1 MEAKFSTSADRACPR
16 MRPGVRLTHNAA
28 QGGWILIA
36 PERVF
41 KADPVAVAILNR
53 CDGSATVAQ
62 IVDSLA
68 AEFAGAPR
76 DRVQTDVLALL
87 TMLAEKKLIE
97 LE

>member
-1 MEAKFSTSADRACPR
+1 MGTKFSTSADSGYPH

-28 QGGWILIA
+28 QGGWILVA

-41 KADPVAVAILNR
+41 KADSVAVAILNR

-76 DRVQTDVLALL
+76 DRIRTDVLGLL